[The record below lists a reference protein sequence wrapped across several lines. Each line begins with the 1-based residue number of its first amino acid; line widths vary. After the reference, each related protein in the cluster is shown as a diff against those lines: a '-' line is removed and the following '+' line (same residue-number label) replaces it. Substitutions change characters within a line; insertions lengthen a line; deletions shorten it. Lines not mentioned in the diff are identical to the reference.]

1 MSPPLTAS
9 GKSKKKQTVSGTVQ
23 AGIRHAV
30 RRHNGSQK
38 VALTLKRA
46 KNLMRYAGVPACGDE
61 SSAIIVSLARL
72 VLRQLAIDAEREA
85 RNGRKRVTI
94 KYDDVATVMSKRMG
108 IRTSLVPFAKSKKS
122 GARKGKIN
130 VSAQPISA

>member
-9 GKSKKKQTVSGTVQ
+9 GKSKKKQVASGTVQ

-61 SSAIIVSLARL
+61 SSAIVTSLARL
-72 VLRQLAIDAEREA
+72 VLRQFAVDAEREA
-85 RNGRKRVTI
+85 RGRKRVTV

-108 IRTSLVPFAKSKKS
+108 IRTSLVPFAKSKKP
-122 GARKGKIN
+122 GARKGKSN
-130 VSAQPISA
+130 VSAQPVSA

>member
-9 GKSKKKQTVSGTVQ
+9 GKSKKKQSASGTVQ

-30 RRHNGSQK
+30 RRHQGSQK

-46 KNLMRYAGVPACGDE
+46 SNLMRFAGVPMCGDE
-61 SSAIIVSLARL
+61 SAAIITNLARL

-85 RNGRKRVTI
+85 RGRKRVTV
-94 KYDDVATVMSKRMG
+94 KYDDVATVMNKRMG
-108 IRTSLVPFAKSKKS
+108 IRASLVPFAKSKKS
-122 GARKGKIN
+122 GARKSKT
-130 VSAQPISA
+130 SAESTTA

>member
-9 GKSKKKQTVSGTVQ
+9 GKSKKKQIAADTVQ

-46 KNLMRYAGVPACGDE
+46 KNLMRYAGVPACGDK
-61 SSAIIVSLARL
+61 SSAIVTSLARL
-72 VLRQLAIDAEREA
+72 VLRQFAIDAEREA
-85 RNGRKRVTI
+85 RGRKRVTV

-108 IRTSLVPFAKSKKS
+108 IRASLVPFAKSKKQ
-122 GARKGKIN
+122 GARQSKSN
-130 VSAQPISA
+130 VSAQPISN